1 MIFNEPIIYAC
12 IFFIV
17 LYNETARGVDM
28 VRDAHILLSLINT
41 KLRDFYDSLD
51 KLCDEE
57 EYDKE
62 EVIDILKKIGYH
74 YSSSLNQFVNE

>member
-1 MIFNEPIIYAC
+1 
-12 IFFIV
+12 
-17 LYNETARGVDM
+17 M

>member
-1 MIFNEPIIYAC
+1 
-12 IFFIV
+12 
-17 LYNETARGVDM
+17 M
-28 VRDAHILLSLINT
+28 VRDAHMLLSIINT

-51 KLCDEE
+51 TLCDEE

-62 EVIDILKKIGYH
+62 EVIKILKQIGYH